1 MIMGPLR
8 PLAFASAAVAFKAS
22 TLFSAQP
29 SARAL
34 LRHEFLVDGEPKTRS
49 LDRLRRELEWLRKT
63 YGPMTVPNFVSGL
76 VNGIV
81 RDNSLCFTTDDVRLD
96 VFEIAEEFRNFDVP
110 FAVFVPVGWV
120 ASQDSSECGA
130 LIEAVTLIQWYEGP
144 DVTINFG
151 NGIACHL
158 SPTRKAENVDW
169 ILYDL
174 ESFSPHLE
182 ELCIKIAALPG
193 SHRKRH
199 TRRWAC
205 NWSELRELAS
215 SGVHIGPHSI
225 SHVSMSKTSPLR
237 RQFEIVESKRV
248 IEARFGPCT
257 SFAYPYGT
265 REVHDKSTQ
274 SALASA
280 GFQAAFLTHSDI
292 ITAASSIFELPRISI
307 PDHPIS
313 LAEFKA
319 RVRGA
324 SILPQ
329 RLTRLVQDMR
339 AVRTDAAALA

>member
-1 MIMGPLR
+1 MGPL
-8 PLAFASAAVAFKAS
+8 AFVSAAVAFKAS
-22 TLFSAQP
+22 TLFSAEP
-29 SARAL
+29 SARAV
-34 LRHEFLVDGEPKTRS
+34 LRHKFLVEGEPKTRS

-63 YGPMTVPNFVSGL
+63 YSPMTIPDFVSGL
-76 VNGIV
+76 VKRIV
-81 RDNSLCFTTDDVRLD
+81 RDNSLVFTTDDMCLD
-96 VFEIAEEFRNFDVP
+96 VYEVAQEFRNSGVP
-110 FAVFVPVGWV
+110 FTVFVPVGWV

-144 DVTINFG
+144 DVRINFG
-151 NGIACHL
+151 NGSACHL
-158 SPTRKAENVDW
+158 SPTRRAENVDW
-169 ILYDL
+169 ILCNL
-174 ESFSPHLE
+174 KSVSPHLE

-193 SHRKRH
+193 SQRKRH
-199 TRRWAC
+199 ARREGC

-215 SGVHIGPHSI
+215 SGVHIAPHSI
-225 SHVSMSKTSPLR
+225 SHVPMSQTSPIR

-292 ITAASSIFELPRISI
+292 ITAASSIFELPRITI

-319 RVRGA
+319 RIEGA
-324 SILPQ
+324 GILPQ
-329 RLTRLVQDMR
+329 RLTRLVQGM
-339 AVRTDAAALA
+339 